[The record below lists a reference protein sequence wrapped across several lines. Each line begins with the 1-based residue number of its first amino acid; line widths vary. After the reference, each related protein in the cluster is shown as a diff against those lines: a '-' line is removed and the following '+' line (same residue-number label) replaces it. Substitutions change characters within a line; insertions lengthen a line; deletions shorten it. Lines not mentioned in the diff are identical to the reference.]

1 MVNIDNVM
9 TAIGDLVDKA
19 KDMEVEKI
27 ATVGLVTVAV
37 IGTAVNAAFVPKPH
51 GYGIESRNEKSPRTA
66 NSRAFP

>member
-9 TAIGDLVDKA
+9 TDIGDLVDKA

-37 IGTAVNAAFVPKPH
+37 IGTAVKAVSKQSAEI
-51 GYGIESRNEKSPRTA
+51 IENVT
-66 NSRAFP
+66 NSK

>member
-37 IGTAVNAAFVPKPH
+37 IGTAVKAVSKQSTEI
-51 GYGIESRNEKSPRTA
+51 IENVT
-66 NSRAFP
+66 NSK

>member
-37 IGTAVNAAFVPKPH
+37 IGTAVKAVSKQSDKI
-51 GYGIESRNEKSPRTA
+51 IENVT
-66 NSRAFP
+66 NSK

>member
-9 TAIGDLVDKA
+9 TAIGELVDKA

-37 IGTAVNAAFVPKPH
+37 IGTAVKAVSKQSAEI
-51 GYGIESRNEKSPRTA
+51 IENVT
-66 NSRAFP
+66 NSK

>member
-37 IGTAVNAAFVPKPH
+37 IGTAVNAVSKQSAEI
-51 GYGIESRNEKSPRTA
+51 IENVT
-66 NSRAFP
+66 NSK

>member
-19 KDMEVEKI
+19 KDMDVEKI

-37 IGTAVNAAFVPKPH
+37 IGTAVKAVSKQSAEI
-51 GYGIESRNEKSPRTA
+51 IENVT
-66 NSRAFP
+66 NSK

>member
-19 KDMEVEKI
+19 KVMEVEKI

-37 IGTAVNAAFVPKPH
+37 IGTAVKAVSKQSAEI
-51 GYGIESRNEKSPRTA
+51 IENVT
-66 NSRAFP
+66 NSK

>member
-37 IGTAVNAAFVPKPH
+37 IGTTVKAVSKQSAEI
-51 GYGIESRNEKSPRTA
+51 IENVT
-66 NSRAFP
+66 NSK

>member
-37 IGTAVNAAFVPKPH
+37 IGTAVKAVSKQSVEI
-51 GYGIESRNEKSPRTA
+51 IENVT
-66 NSRAFP
+66 NSK

>member
-37 IGTAVNAAFVPKPH
+37 IGTAVKAVSKQSAEI
-51 GYGIESRNEKSPRTA
+51 IENVT
-66 NSRAFP
+66 NSK

>member
-37 IGTAVNAAFVPKPH
+37 IGTAVKAVSKQSAEI
-51 GYGIESRNEKSPRTA
+51 IENVTTKILQEFHS
-66 NSRAFP
+66 

>member
-19 KDMEVEKI
+19 IDMEVEKI

-37 IGTAVNAAFVPKPH
+37 IGTAVKAVSKQSAEI
-51 GYGIESRNEKSPRTA
+51 IENVT
-66 NSRAFP
+66 NSK

>member
-27 ATVGLVTVAV
+27 ATVGW
-37 IGTAVNAAFVPKPH
+37 
-51 GYGIESRNEKSPRTA
+51 
-66 NSRAFP
+66 

>member
-37 IGTAVNAAFVPKPH
+37 IGTAVTAVSKQSAEI
-51 GYGIESRNEKSPRTA
+51 IENVT
-66 NSRAFP
+66 NSK

>member
-1 MVNIDNVM
+1 MVNIDNVL

-37 IGTAVNAAFVPKPH
+37 IGTAVKAVSKQSAEI
-51 GYGIESRNEKSPRTA
+51 IENVT
-66 NSRAFP
+66 NSK

>member
-1 MVNIDNVM
+1 M

-37 IGTAVNAAFVPKPH
+37 IGTAVKAVSKQSVEI
-51 GYGIESRNEKSPRTA
+51 IENVT
-66 NSRAFP
+66 NSK

>member
-37 IGTAVNAAFVPKPH
+37 IGTAVKAVSKQSAEI
-51 GYGIESRNEKSPRTA
+51 IENVTISKL
-66 NSRAFP
+66 FFFCC